1 MSIEQKISELL
12 AESKVADE
20 VQLEEPVE
28 EPVEVLDEEVV
39 GIGALL
45 HAKKGFT
52 PHAIESAHKKE
63 EDDTVGL
70 PVGNKYGVRAQNHFE
85 GVQQI
90 ASAHPN
96 NPHGIAAVKAMEEF
110 HHHAAN
116 HAAGNNPDPKDPNN
130 PDYIEHQAKV
140 VHDHLQKFHDSINN
154 AKSVKEQVEDVKLD
168 ISEDL
173 FALTNGEDLSEE
185 FKTKAAVI
193 FEAAIVSRVK
203 QEVAKLEE
211 AFEARLAKVAEENQ
225 EGLVEKI
232 DGYLNY
238 VVETWIAQN
247 EIALESGMKS
257 EILENFVSGL
267 KGLFEEHYIDIPD
280 EKYDVL
286 SSLGTT
292 IEELEAKLDE
302 QVAANVE
309 MHKIISEAARV
320 DIIKDAC
327 VGLTDTE
334 VEKFTDLAEELKF
347 EDSESFS
354 GKVQTI
360 RENYFT
366 TKATNKSIDSVV
378 TDEPITL
385 NEEKYVSP
393 QMAAYV
399 AAIKNLK

>member
-20 VQLEEPVE
+20 VQLDET
-28 EPVEVLDEEVV
+28 VEVLDEEV
-39 GIGALL
+39 
-45 HAKKGFT
+45 
-52 PHAIESAHKKE
+52 E
-63 EDDTVGL
+63 EIV
-70 PVGNKYGVRAQNHFE
+70 E
-85 GVQQI
+85 EI
-90 ASAHPN
+90 A
-96 NPHGIAAVKAMEEF
+96 E
-110 HHHAAN
+110 
-116 HAAGNNPDPKDPNN
+116 
-130 PDYIEHQAKV
+130 
-140 VHDHLQKFHDSINN
+140 
-154 AKSVKEQVEDVKLD
+154 EQVEDVKLD

-211 AFEARLAKVAEENQ
+211 EFEARLVEVAAENQ

-309 MHKIISEAARV
+309 MHKTISEAARV

-327 VGLTDTE
+327 AGLTDTE

-366 TKATNKSIDSVV
+366 TKATTKKIDSVI
-378 TDEPITL
+378 TDEPPVSL

>member
-28 EPVEVLDEEVV
+28 EPVEVLDEEVEDIV
-39 GIGALL
+39 
-45 HAKKGFT
+45 
-52 PHAIESAHKKE
+52 E
-63 EDDTVGL
+63 E
-70 PVGNKYGVRAQNHFE
+70 
-85 GVQQI
+85 I
-90 ASAHPN
+90 A
-96 NPHGIAAVKAMEEF
+96 E
-110 HHHAAN
+110 
-116 HAAGNNPDPKDPNN
+116 
-130 PDYIEHQAKV
+130 
-140 VHDHLQKFHDSINN
+140 
-154 AKSVKEQVEDVKLD
+154 EQVEDVKLD

-327 VGLTDTE
+327 AGLTDTE